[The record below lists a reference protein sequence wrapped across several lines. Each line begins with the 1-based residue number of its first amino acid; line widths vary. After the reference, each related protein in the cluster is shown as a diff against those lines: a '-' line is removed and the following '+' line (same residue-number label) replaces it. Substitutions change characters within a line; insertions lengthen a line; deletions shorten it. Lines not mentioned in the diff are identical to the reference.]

1 MVTTKVEVK
10 LDTMQLD
17 KLDRIKSHAGLNNR
31 TDTVRLLIQEKF
43 LALSRLPHPHNYST
57 EIEED
62 N

>member
-1 MVTTKVEVK
+1 MADATKKVELK
-10 LDTMQLD
+10 LNPEQIR

-43 LALSRLPHPHNYST
+43 LALARLPHNYSV